1 MMKIAA
7 RMSGKLQFAHAE
19 RPLARTMGKLKFAR
33 QLPVRNPMS
42 QPSCKQPNA
51 SQQDLLREIT
61 RRHFFKQTGFGIG
74 AVALSALLNENLFA
88 SPGRGDRASPQ
99 HPHFAPK
106 AKSII
111 YLFMAGA
118 PSQLDLFDHKPKLK
132 QYDGQAIPEEF
143 VKGERF
149 AFIKGT
155 PRLLGSPFNFKRCG
169 ESGQELSDLLPHLA
183 QVADEIAIIRSM
195 KTTQFNHAPGQI
207 FMNTGHQ
214 IIGRPSLGS
223 WLTYGLGSS
232 NQDLPGFVVLL
243 SGENN
248 PDGGKSCWGSGFLPT
263 VYQGVEFRSKGDPV
277 LFISNPD
284 GVSREVRRSSLDA
297 LNDLN
302 RMRQIEAGDPE
313 INTRIAAYEMAY
325 RMQTSVPELTDISS
339 EPPRIHEMYG
349 TEPGRPSFANNCLLA
364 RRLVER
370 GVRFVQLYHWGWDT
384 HGNSVGTDIV
394 AKLPRMCRETDR
406 AVAALITDLK
416 QRGLLESTLVVW
428 GGEFGRT
435 PMNEARNGSKLLGRD
450 HHPRAFTMWLAG
462 GGVKAGTTIGQT
474 DEFGYSVVED
484 PVEVHDLHAT
494 LLHLMGLDHTR
505 LTYKFQG
512 REFRLTDVH
521 GNVIRK
527 LLA

>member
-1 MMKIAA
+1 
-7 RMSGKLQFAHAE
+7 MSELEK
-19 RPLARTMGKLKFAR
+19 
-33 QLPVRNPMS
+33 
-42 QPSCKQPNA
+42 
-51 SQQDLLREIT
+51 LREVT
-61 RRHFFKQTGFGIG
+61 RRHFFRQAGFGIG
-74 AVALSALLNENLFA
+74 GVALSSLMNERLFA
-88 SPGRGDRASPQ
+88 APVEG
-99 HPHFAPK
+99 PHFAPK
-106 AKSII
+106 AKHVI

-118 PSQLDLFDHKPKLK
+118 PSQLDLFDHKPKLR
-132 QYDGQAIPEEF
+132 QYDGQEIPAEM

-155 PRLLGSPFNFKRCG
+155 PRLLGSPFNFKRYG
-169 ESGQELSDLLPHLA
+169 QSGAEISDLLPHLA
-183 QVADEIAIIRSM
+183 KHADEIAIVRSV

-207 FMNTGHQ
+207 FINTGHQ
-214 IIGRPSLGS
+214 IVGRPSLGS
-223 WLTYGLGSS
+223 WLTYGLGSG

-263 VYQGVEFRSKGDPV
+263 VHQGVEFRSQGDPV
-277 LFISNPD
+277 LFLSNPA
-284 GVSREVRRSSLDA
+284 GVSPEARRSTLDA
-297 LNDLN
+297 LGDLN
-302 RMRQIEAGDPE
+302 RIEHRVARDPE
-313 INTRIAAYEMAY
+313 INTRIAAYELAY
-325 RMQTSVPELTDISS
+325 RMQASVPELTDIKR
-339 EPPRIHEMYG
+339 EPREVHELYG
-349 TEPGRPSFANNCLLA
+349 TEPGRASFANNCLLA

-384 HGNSVGTDIV
+384 HGASFNNDIV

-406 AVAALITDLK
+406 AVGALLADLK
-416 QRGLLESTLVVW
+416 RRGLLDSTLVVW

-450 HHPRAFTMWLAG
+450 HHARAFTMWLAG
-462 GGVKAGTTIGQT
+462 GGIKPGVTVGET
-474 DEFGYSVVED
+474 DELGYNVAEE

-494 LLHLMGLDHTR
+494 ILHLMGLDHTK

-521 GNVIRK
+521 GNVVRK